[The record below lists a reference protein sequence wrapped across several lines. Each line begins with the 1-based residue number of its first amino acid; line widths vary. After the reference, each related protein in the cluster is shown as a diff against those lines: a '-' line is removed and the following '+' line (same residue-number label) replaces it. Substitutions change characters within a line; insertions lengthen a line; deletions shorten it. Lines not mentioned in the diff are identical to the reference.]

1 MSIRY
6 LVVLFAV
13 ITSLP
18 VMSQDD
24 SFTADRPGATT
35 GTGIVAKGRLQW
47 ETGAAYE
54 RDRTAEPAE
63 HNYTLNTSLWRL
75 GLSERIELRVQT
87 DVFLTH
93 RSQSDNT
100 CWGSLGVGTKMRIFE
115 GHGLLPT
122 MALLGNVSVPCG
134 KKYETAHRDF
144 GFQLHALFEN
154 TISKRWGL
162 GYEVGLDRSDDGS
175 GCSMFLGTCLS
186 FQATDRLGL
195 FAEQY
200 NSFGD
205 DSSSWL
211 ATGMSYQLAQR
222 LQLDASADLNL
233 NHPSRLFIISFGVA
247 WQIN

>member
-75 GLSERIELRVQT
+75 GLSERI
-87 DVFLTH
+87 
-93 RSQSDNT
+93 
-100 CWGSLGVGTKMRIFE
+100 
-115 GHGLLPT
+115 
-122 MALLGNVSVPCG
+122 
-134 KKYETAHRDF
+134 
-144 GFQLHALFEN
+144 
-154 TISKRWGL
+154 
-162 GYEVGLDRSDDGS
+162 
-175 GCSMFLGTCLS
+175 
-186 FQATDRLGL
+186 
-195 FAEQY
+195 
-200 NSFGD
+200 
-205 DSSSWL
+205 
-211 ATGMSYQLAQR
+211 
-222 LQLDASADLNL
+222 
-233 NHPSRLFIISFGVA
+233 
-247 WQIN
+247 